1 MNGIER
7 YIKENIEAFDAVPV
21 PEGSRETF
29 LKKLYKERR
38 RGRTILLSFSSV
50 AAAAALL
57 LSIFPNNMEI
67 EIRKHH
73 WRLAIKEKE
82 ILASVGSNDPEEQDR
97 IKDIIRCVI
106 TDVIPLEDQLP
117 DELAENEKRE
127 ILKEYYHDKWLA
139 LDNILN
145 QYAQSL

>member
-57 LSIFPNNMEI
+57 LSIFPYNMEI

>member
-21 PEGSRETF
+21 PEGSREAF
-29 LKKLYKERR
+29 FKKVSKDRR
-38 RGRTILLSFSSV
+38 RGRTILLAFSSA
-50 AAAAALL
+50 AAAAALV
-57 LSIFPNNMEI
+57 LSVLPNNMEM
-67 EIRKHH
+67 EPRRHH
-73 WRLAIKEKE
+73 LMLAIKEKE
-82 ILASVGSNDPEEQDR
+82 ILSSVRENDPEELER
-97 IKDIIRCVI
+97 MVNIIRCVT
-106 TDVIPLEDQLP
+106 TDAIPLEDQLP

-127 ILKEYYHDKWLA
+127 ILKEYYHEKWLA